1 MTIPS
6 LSLENRVA
14 LVTGSK
20 RGIGKAI
27 ALVLAEAGADVAIA
41 DYVIDDGEL
50 EVVADEIRGLGR
62 RCLAVRADVSQ
73 KSEVEELIKRV
84 TIEFGAIDILVNN
97 AGISGLEV
105 QSELTEEHWQ
115 KVIDVNLNGCY
126 LCSQAVSEGMVER
139 KKGNIINIASVE
151 GLRGGAVARALAPLI
166 PVPTVP
172 TGLTLAGRPYNVSK
186 AGIIMLTRVMA
197 RQLGSYGIRVNAIA
211 PGGIRTE
218 MLRFIWDNVDFMK
231 QFESQVPLGRIGEP
245 GEIASVALFLA
256 SDASSYVTGHT
267 LVADGGLLA

>member
-1 MTIPS
+1 
-6 LSLENRVA
+6 LEGRVA

-27 ALVLAEAGADVAIA
+27 ALVLAEAGADVAIT
-41 DYVIDDGEL
+41 DCIIDDGEL
-50 EVVADEIRGLGR
+50 KAVADVISGFGR
-62 RCLAVRADVSQ
+62 RYLTVQADVSQ
-73 KSEVEELIKRV
+73 RSEVKELVKKV
-84 TIEFGAIDILVNN
+84 TTGLGDIDILVNN

-105 QSELTEEHWQ
+105 QSEMPEEHWQ

-126 LCSQAVSEGMVER
+126 LCSQEVSTGMVER
-139 KKGNIINIASVE
+139 RKGNIINIASVE
-151 GLRGGAVARALAPLI
+151 GLKGGVVARALAPVI
-166 PVPTVP
+166 PAQKVP

-218 MLRFIWDNVDFMK
+218 MLRFIWDNADFMK
-231 QFESQVPLGRIGEP
+231 QFEAQVPLGRIGETT
-245 GEIASVALFLA
+245 EIANVALFLA
-256 SDASSYVTGHT
+256 SDTSSYVTGHT

>member
-1 MTIPS
+1 MTLLS
-6 LSLENRVA
+6 LSLRGRVA
-14 LVTGSK
+14 LVTGGK

-41 DYVIDDGEL
+41 DYIVDDGEL
-50 EVVADEIRGLGR
+50 KAVAEEIRDLGR
-62 RCLAVRADVSQ
+62 RCLAVQADVSQ
-73 KSEVEELIKRV
+73 KSEVEELVKKV
-84 TIEFGAIDILVNN
+84 LSEFGAIDILVNN
-97 AGISGLEV
+97 AGVSGLEV
-105 QSELTEEHWQ
+105 QSELAEEHWH

-126 LCSQAVSEGMVER
+126 LCSQAVSERMVQR

-151 GLRGGAVARALAPLI
+151 GLRGGAVARALMPLI
-166 PVPTVP
+166 PVSPIP

-218 MLRFIWDNVDFMK
+218 MLRFVWDDADFMK

-245 GEIASVALFLA
+245 SEIANVALFLA

>member
-97 AGISGLEV
+97 AGI